1 MFRNLKALALPL
13 GVCLLGVAF
22 QAGAT
27 TITTTSY
34 STWDT
39 SAYITGSTTVVD
51 LTTLQAGL
59 NYSTATGY
67 TSNGFNIT
75 GPDGATYVLSS
86 QTEGSYTG
94 LLGASDGTGS
104 IEVTMPGS
112 GDSAVLFDS
121 SCISCGALTLTL
133 SDNEVFTVSNGQFG
147 LSISHPITWFKLS
160 TTSGT
165 RPFLEYAYFGTSS
178 LPQDTQLSPTSEAA
192 TPVLLGGGLIIL
204 AGAARRRW
212 LKKDDQAE
220 EEQE

>member
-1 MFRNLKALALPL
+1 MDRSVKALGIALL
-13 GVCLLGVAF
+13 AGVVGAAF
-22 QAGAT
+22 PAGAT

-39 SAYITGSTTVVD
+39 SAYITGPTSVVD

-59 NYSTATGY
+59 NYSTAAGY
-67 TSNGFNIT
+67 TANGFNFT
-75 GPDGATYVLSS
+75 GPDGATYVLTS

-94 LLGASDGTGS
+94 LLGASDGNGS

-112 GDSAVLFDS
+112 GNSAVLFDS
-121 SCISCGALTLTL
+121 MCISCGTIRLTL
-133 SDNEVFTVSNGQFG
+133 SDNETFTVSNGQFG

-160 TTSGT
+160 TASGS

-178 LPQDTQLSPTSEAA
+178 LPADTQLSPTSEAA

-204 AGAARRRW
+204 AGAARRKW
-212 LKKDDQAE
+212 LRREDKE
-220 EEQE
+220 